1 MILVPR
7 YLSPMRVVKSKSS
20 SSLSGGSPHKMSG
33 SASPE
38 KTPTKKSQSLAIF
51 LNKGNDVWSCI
62 SLTFLKPIFSWPE
75 PKAQV
80 SFSDHNLWSPSF
92 WRIWNFSLFI
102 CKYFNY
108 CTDYQL
114 KYIISYP
121 CHLEEKIRITKNNN
135 FLCMYEEFE
144 KFKYC
149 VMYVKTNMVIKKLPI
164 LLVYKSLL
172 SFNVFSSWLI
182 EQLKQ

>member
-7 YLSPMRVVKSKSS
+7 YLSPMRVVKNKSS

-80 SFSDHNLWSPSF
+80 SFSDHNLWSPIF

-108 CTDYQL
+108 CTAYQL
-114 KYIISYP
+114 KYII
-121 CHLEEKIRITKNNN
+121 
-135 FLCMYEEFE
+135 
-144 KFKYC
+144 
-149 VMYVKTNMVIKKLPI
+149 KL
-164 LLVYKSLL
+164 SL
-172 SFNVFSSWLI
+172 SSWRKDQNNKKWYFSLHVRGVWKI
-182 EQLKQ
+182 QVLYDVCRNKRGNKEFAYPVSI